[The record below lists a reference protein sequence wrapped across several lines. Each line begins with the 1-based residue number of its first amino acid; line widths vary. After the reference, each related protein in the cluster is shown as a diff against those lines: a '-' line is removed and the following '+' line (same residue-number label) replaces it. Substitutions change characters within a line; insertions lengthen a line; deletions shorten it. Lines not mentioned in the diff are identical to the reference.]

1 MRKIILYILFFP
13 LVGFGQQFEVKPS
26 KTELLI
32 GEPTVLKLSFNAPA
46 ENKYDSVYFEINE
59 TEKGLGNNWEIWS
72 KSPISKKTI
81 EDQNGNY
88 ITSFVQEIELANFD
102 TGKYELPPFIAL
114 ANQKKYYSDPVLLSI
129 SLEQTEDSEEIKP
142 LKPIKEIKITWLD
155 YIKLF
160 IINYWI
166 WVLIAVVLIV
176 FVIFIIKYWINKPEK
191 IVEETKI
198 PVSITL
204 LENLKTLEEKKYW
217 QNGKY
222 KKFYSDLSEILW
234 TFLEARYEIST
245 FEKTSDEILNSLKW
259 KNITKEIHQ
268 NINHFFTVSDEVK
281 FAKLTPLQKDNVESF
296 KMIKSLIENERN
308 DIEEMPI
315 KQEKNNV

>member
-1 MRKIILYILFFP
+1 M
-13 LVGFGQQFEVKPS
+13 
-26 KTELLI
+26 
-32 GEPTVLKLSFNAPA
+32 
-46 ENKYDSVYFEINE
+46 
-59 TEKGLGNNWEIWS
+59 
-72 KSPISKKTI
+72 
-81 EDQNGNY
+81 
-88 ITSFVQEIELANFD
+88 TSFVQEIELANFD

-114 ANQKKYYSDPVLLSI
+114 ANQKKYYSDPILLSI
-129 SLEQTEDSEEIKP
+129 SIEQTDGSEELKP

-155 YIKLF
+155 YLKLF

-166 WVLIAVVLIV
+166 WIIIALILIV
-176 FVIFIIKYWINKPEK
+176 AIVLMIRYWRNKPDK
-191 IVEETKI
+191 IIEETKI